1 MATVTTRGV
10 GEPYDSYLCPRK
22 PSTANMGGNMVL
34 RSIPG
39 LLSLDFMATLMS
51 CCFIRVIL
59 RPFAEER
66 LKRIQTNS
74 VEREEEAAY
83 THNLSNQHL
92 ASICVVII
100 NGVVQDVWCVN
111 VRHGYQRKKA
121 LLPCYVRRFSRVSA
135 FLQRRVG

>member
-1 MATVTTRGV
+1 
-10 GEPYDSYLCPRK
+10 
-22 PSTANMGGNMVL
+22 MVL

-74 VEREEEAAY
+74 VEREEESVH
-83 THNLSNQHL
+83 THKLSNPRNRYL
-92 ASICVVII
+92 ASTCVAILYI
-100 NGVVQDVWCVN
+100 NGVVQDVCCVN
-111 VRHGYQRKKA
+111 V
-121 LLPCYVRRFSRVSA
+121 
-135 FLQRRVG
+135 